1 MHDGL
6 GDLGNFNLC
15 GKIRVSF
22 RPYKNL
28 PPMGI
33 PSFRH
38 LHGGILW
45 EYSRIFIVSRMV
57 TALHIFVRRGTHGVP
72 MRSRAKVA
80 LVYWKP

>member
-1 MHDGL
+1 
-6 GDLGNFNLC
+6 
-15 GKIRVSF
+15 
-22 RPYKNL
+22 
-28 PPMGI
+28 MGI